1 MPGTVKEAH
10 LNFKERCLRY
20 FSYCLI
26 HLVHRPKVYGPKP
39 PVEGPTIFACRHVG
53 LMDPVILMVTY
64 FRWMI
69 RPLVAKDYYEKNGFT
84 RSFYKTAQCIA
95 LDRRRVS
102 TRWIEESLSAL
113 GKGESVII
121 FPEGR
126 RNKSGQGLLP
136 FQNGAALLAAKSGA
150 RVVPVWN
157 AFWKFP
163 HRYKLAI
170 GEPVALDP
178 LPPEGH
184 TSDWLAAQTRKIQ
197 AAVAALEERMPVQ

>member
-10 LNFKERCLRY
+10 LNFGEKFLRY
-20 FSYCLI
+20 FSFVLV
-26 HLVHRPKVYGPKP
+26 HLVQRPKVCGPKP
-39 PVEGPTIFACRHVG
+39 PVDGPTIYACRHVG

-84 RSFYKTAQCIA
+84 RVFYKTAQCIP
-95 LDRRRVS
+95 LDRKNVS
-102 TRWIEESLSAL
+102 TRWLEESLAAL

-126 RNKSGQGLLP
+126 RNKSGEGLLP
-136 FQNGAALLAAKSGA
+136 FQNGTALLAAKSGA

-170 GEPVALDP
+170 GEPVKLDP
-178 LPPEGH
+178 VPEKGVD
-184 TSDWLAAQTRKIQ
+184 TAWLEAQTRKIREGV
-197 AAVAALEERMPVQ
+197 AAVENFVN